1 MRTFVYTGTEQRSVN
16 PFRPGTEYGEADII
30 VMYVDAVIEE
40 GKAEESYYRQKAYV
54 GLQKAIAQDDAR
66 NAPNERSAKAA
77 VDSATAG
84 DVSVLENLRADLA
97 IARARAKCVR
107 VVLNAMY
114 GSVYE
119 GEEQHDE

>member
-1 MRTFVYTGTEQRSVN
+1 MRTFVYTGTEQHKVN

-54 GLQKAIAQDDAR
+54 GLQRAIAQDDAR
-66 NAPNERSAKAA
+66 NAPNERSAKAQ
-77 VDSATAG
+77 VDLAISSP
-84 DVSVLENLRADLA
+84 VSVLDELRADLA
-97 IARARAKCVR
+97 VARARAKCVR

>member
-1 MRTFVYTGTEQRSVN
+1 MRTFVYTGTEQHKVN

-40 GKAEESYYRQKAYV
+40 AKFEEMYYRQKGFLAV
-54 GLQKAIAQDDAR
+54 NKAIAQDDAR
-66 NAPNERSAKAA
+66 NAPNERTAKAA

-97 IARARAKCVR
+97 VARARAKCVR